1 MHHHPV
7 GAVCSGALVRA
18 VAQDGLHTLLS
29 AALISGCPKQYS
41 STTAHAG
48 KQKSSG
54 KWLAGIKE
62 SYGKLACFTDDDA
75 IWNSYFLKYLL
86 APFNDDKMGGTG
98 SNQIMR
104 PCRMDVP
111 PTTFERIGDM
121 RLSSRMLEAAASTF
135 YDGSVSC
142 LSGRTAL
149 YHKRIL
155 APLENFEKEFC
166 NEYWLKCALVF
177 LCLAL
182 PVLPVTSTVACLGVP
197 LCCLWALS
205 RNK

>member
-1 MHHHPV
+1 MHPTHHE
-7 GAVCSGALVRA
+7 SR
-18 VAQDGLHTLLS
+18 
-29 AALISGCPKQYS
+29 
-41 STTAHAG
+41 
-48 KQKSSG
+48 
-54 KWLAGIKE
+54 AGIKE
-62 SYGKLACFTDDDA
+62 SYGKFACFTDDDA

-104 PCRMDVP
+104 PCRMDLP
-111 PTTFERIGDM
+111 PTSFERIGDM

-155 APLENFEKEFC
+155 QPLEEFELEFC
-166 NEYWLKCALVF
+166 NEYWLKCA
-177 LCLAL
+177 
-182 PVLPVTSTVACLGVP
+182 PACLFP
-197 LCCLWALS
+197 SQTAS
-205 RNK
+205 

>member
-1 MHHHPV
+1 
-7 GAVCSGALVRA
+7 L
-18 VAQDGLHTLLS
+18 
-29 AALISGCPKQYS
+29 AAAYACIRRLCARR
-41 STTAHAG
+41 T
-48 KQKSSG
+48 
-54 KWLAGIKE
+54 GIKE

-86 APFNDDKMGGTG
+86 APFNDSKMGGTG

-104 PCRMDVP
+104 PCRMDLP
-111 PTTFERIGDM
+111 PTSFERIGDM

-155 APLENFEKEFC
+155 QPLDNFEREFC
-166 NEYWLKCALVF
+166 NEYWLKCALACCTASYVI
-177 LCLAL
+177 L
-182 PVLPVTSTVACLGVP
+182 PGVLEFQSGARHCVNRRHIFEGHP
-197 LCCLWALS
+197 
-205 RNK
+205 

>member
-1 MHHHPV
+1 LT
-7 GAVCSGALVRA
+7 CEF
-18 VAQDGLHTLLS
+18 
-29 AALISGCPKQYS
+29 
-41 STTAHAG
+41 STP
-48 KQKSSG
+48 
-54 KWLAGIKE
+54 GIE
-62 SYGKLACFTDDDA
+62 ASIGKLACFTDDDA

-104 PCRMDVP
+104 PCRMDLP

-121 RLSSRMLEAAASTF
+121 RLSTRMLEAAASTF

-155 APLENFEKEFC
+155 EPMANFEGEFC
-166 NEYWLKCALVF
+166 NEYWRKCALAPC
-177 LCLAL
+177 LC
-182 PVLPVTSTVACLGVP
+182 S
-197 LCCLWALS
+197 LCTEQRSSPMCEWLS
-205 RNK
+205 RRIGWPGSCRDLKVSARV